1 MLVRPFNIGES
12 LWLNFNYLLA
22 LRRWIYMKKTFII
35 TVLCLILASCNTKK
49 DMSNN
54 ENESLV
60 KVKNSYIENVDR
72 KSGQEISQRLVEL
85 ATSIP
90 DVNDATAVVLG
101 KYAIVG
107 IDVNSKIDRSQVGS
121 IKYSVAESLK
131 DDPYGARAVVVADA
145 DTTARLREIQGDINN
160 GRPIQGIMEE
170 LADVAGRLMPEV
182 PGDLITPNPKNA
194 IEEPDKN
201 LSDKDDKKL
210 EKEQEDQSNH
220 YK

>member
-1 MLVRPFNIGES
+1 
-12 LWLNFNYLLA
+12 
-22 LRRWIYMKKTFII
+22 MKKTLII
-35 TVLCLILASCNTKK
+35 TAFLLILAGCSTNKEL
-49 DMSNN
+49 SNN
-54 ENESLV
+54 VNDSSV

-72 KSGQEISQRLVEL
+72 KTGQEISKRLVKL

-90 DVNDATAVVLG
+90 NVKDATAVVIG
-101 KYAIVG
+101 RYAIVG
-107 IDVNSKIDRSQVGS
+107 IDVNAKIDRSQVGS

-131 DDPYGARAVVVADA
+131 KDPYGAKSVVVADA
-145 DTTARLREIQGDINN
+145 DTTQRLREIQEDINK

-182 PGDLITPNPKNA
+182 PGDILTPSPKNA
-194 IEEPDKN
+194 PEKPDKKLKPN
-201 LSDKDDKKL
+201 DQKKL